1 MDHNFSDMI
10 LRESAWSGGVVGA
23 GDGGAVLLP
32 PVEVVGN
39 VVEGGSGMTVLER
52 LVLDEALAAAI
63 LELQGSIVHVQQQAP
78 AACCAGSKAVP
89 AAGGGV
95 VGEEAAVAF
104 PSMAMATPT
113 PAYADVDADVLQRQ
127 QHHHRHHG
135 AMGISMPPDYDLT
148 PATTTPAVAVTAAGA
163 VPAAFTATAA
173 VDSGGNNSLV
183 VGRSPPVFSASCNE
197 TTATAAAVTAT
208 TSLSCEQGGGGGG
221 AGGGKRQRRP
231 NRKRKAAAERSP
243 VAVAAAAAQ
252 ESTLCSLLA
261 SGTTTAGEGGIQIAF
276 STSAA
281 KRSAKPSSLSSSGS
295 SSISFD
301 GRNNPA
307 GNGGGVEDS
316 MYEPDTEALAQVKEM
331 IYRAAAMRPVSLG
344 SEDAGERPR
353 RRNVRISSDP
363 QTVAARQRRERISER
378 LRVLQKLVPGGAKM
392 DTASM
397 LDEAANYLRFLK
409 SQVRELQTLDRRNY
423 GATANN
429 ANDATAAMAA
439 VGSSSSLMSY
449 NNGNGA
455 MPFSFPA
462 AGETLRGSVGGGL
475 DRPADL
481 VI

>member
-148 PATTTPAVAVTAAGA
+148 PATTPAVAVTA
-163 VPAAFTATAA
+163 AAFTATAA

-183 VGRSPPVFSASCNE
+183 VGRSPPPVFSASCNE

-353 RRNVRISSDP
+353 RRNVRIS
-363 QTVAARQRRERISER
+363 ER

>member
-10 LRESAWSGGVVGA
+10 LRESAWSGGGVGA
-23 GDGGAVLLP
+23 GDRGAVLLP
-32 PVEVVGN
+32 PEVVGN
-39 VVEGGSGMTVLER
+39 VVEGGSVMTVLER

-63 LELQGSIVHVQQQAP
+63 LELQGTIVVQQEP
-78 AACCAGSKAVP
+78 PCAGKAVP
-89 AAGGGV
+89 TAGGGV
-95 VGEEAAVAF
+95 VGEAAVVF

-127 QHHHRHHG
+127 QHHHRHQG
-135 AMGISMPPDYDLT
+135 ALGMPPDYDLT
-148 PATTTPAVAVTAAGA
+148 PATPAVAVTAA
-163 VPAAFTATAA
+163 VPAAFTATA

-183 VGRSPPVFSASCNE
+183 VGRSPPVFSASNE
-197 TTATAAAVTAT
+197 TTATAGAVTAT
-208 TSLSCEQGGGGGG
+208 TSLSCEQGGGGGT
-221 AGGGKRQRRP
+221 GGGKRQRRP
-231 NRKRKAAAERSP
+231 KRKRKAAAERSP
-243 VAVAAAAAQ
+243 VAAAAAQ

-261 SGTTTAGEGGIQIAF
+261 STTTAGEGGIQIAF

-281 KRSAKPSSLSSSGS
+281 KKSAKPSSLSSSGS

-307 GNGGGVEDS
+307 GNGGVDDP

-429 ANDATAAMAA
+429 ANDTTATMAA
-439 VGSSSSLMSY
+439 GSLMSY
-449 NNGNGA
+449 NSGNGS
-455 MPFSFPA
+455 MPAFAFPA
-462 AGETLRGSVGGGL
+462 AGETLRGAAGGGV

>member
-10 LRESAWSGGVVGA
+10 LRESAWSGGVGA

-32 PVEVVGN
+32 AEVVGN

-63 LELQGSIVHVQQQAP
+63 LELQGSIVQQAP
-78 AACCAGSKAVP
+78 ACAGKAVP

-95 VGEEAAVAF
+95 VGEAAVAF
-104 PSMAMATPT
+104 PSMAMVTPT

-127 QHHHRHHG
+127 QHRHRHQG
-135 AMGISMPPDYDLT
+135 AMGMPPDYDHT
-148 PATTTPAVAVTAAGA
+148 PATAA
-163 VPAAFTATAA
+163 VPAAFTATA
-173 VDSGGNNSLV
+173 VDSGGNNGLV
-183 VGRSPPVFSASCNE
+183 VGRSPPVFSASNE
-197 TTATAAAVTAT
+197 TTVTAAAVTAT
-208 TSLSCEQGGGGGG
+208 TSLSCEQGGGGG
-221 AGGGKRQRRP
+221 AGGGKRQRQP
-231 NRKRKAAAERSP
+231 NRKRKATAERSP
-243 VAVAAAAAQ
+243 VAAAAAQ
-252 ESTLCSLLA
+252 ETTLCSLLA
-261 SGTTTAGEGGIQIAF
+261 SSTTTAGEGGIQIAF

-281 KRSAKPSSLSSSGS
+281 KRAAKPSSLSSSGS

-307 GNGGGVEDS
+307 GNGGVDNPV
-316 MYEPDTEALAQVKEM
+316 YEPDTEALAQVKEM
-331 IYRAAAMRPVSLG
+331 IYCAAAMRPVSLG

-429 ANDATAAMAA
+429 ANDAAATMAA
-439 VGSSSSLMSY
+439 AGSLMSY

-455 MPFSFPA
+455 MPFAFPA
-462 AGETLRGSVGGGL
+462 AGETLRGAGGV

>member
-1 MDHNFSDMI
+1 
-10 LRESAWSGGVVGA
+10 
-23 GDGGAVLLP
+23 
-32 PVEVVGN
+32 
-39 VVEGGSGMTVLER
+39 
-52 LVLDEALAAAI
+52 
-63 LELQGSIVHVQQQAP
+63 
-78 AACCAGSKAVP
+78 
-89 AAGGGV
+89 
-95 VGEEAAVAF
+95 VA
-104 PSMAMATPT
+104 
-113 PAYADVDADVLQRQ
+113 
-127 QHHHRHHG
+127 
-135 AMGISMPPDYDLT
+135 
-148 PATTTPAVAVTAAGA
+148 
-163 VPAAFTATAA
+163 
-173 VDSGGNNSLV
+173 
-183 VGRSPPVFSASCNE
+183 E
-197 TTATAAAVTAT
+197 
-208 TSLSCEQGGGGGG
+208 
-221 AGGGKRQRRP
+221 
-231 NRKRKAAAERSP
+231 
-243 VAVAAAAAQ
+243 AAAQ
-252 ESTLCSLLA
+252 ETTLCSLLA
-261 SGTTTAGEGGIQIAF
+261 SSTTTAGEGGIQIAF

-281 KRSAKPSSLSSSGS
+281 KRPAKPSSLSSSGS

-307 GNGGGVEDS
+307 GNGGGVDDP

-429 ANDATAAMAA
+429 ANDATATMAA
-439 VGSSSSLMSY
+439 AAGSLMSY

-455 MPFSFPA
+455 MPFAFPA
-462 AGETLRGSVGGGL
+462 AGETLRGAGGV

>member
-10 LRESAWSGGVVGA
+10 LRESAWSAGGGVGT

-32 PVEVVGN
+32 PEVVGN
-39 VVEGGSGMTVLER
+39 VVVQGGSGMTVLER

-63 LELQGSIVHVQQQAP
+63 LELQGIQHQQAP
-78 AACCAGSKAVP
+78 AGCAGGK

-95 VGEEAAVAF
+95 VGEAAVAF
-104 PSMAMATPT
+104 PSMGMATPT

-127 QHHHRHHG
+127 QHHHHRHQG
-135 AMGISMPPDYDLT
+135 SMGMPPDYDLS
-148 PATTTPAVAVTAAGA
+148 PATPAVTVTA
-163 VPAAFTATAA
+163 VPPAFTNAAA
-173 VDSGGNNSLV
+173 VDSGGNSGLV
-183 VGRSPPVFSASCNE
+183 VGRSPPVFSATTNE
-197 TTATAAAVTAT
+197 TTATTAAAVTTAT
-208 TSLSCEQGGGGGG
+208 TSLNCEQGGGGGG
-221 AGGGKRQRRP
+221 GRRQRRP
-231 NRKRKAAAERSP
+231 NRKRKAAAAERSP
-243 VAVAAAAAQ
+243 VAATQ

-261 SGTTTAGEGGIQIAF
+261 SSTTTAGEGGIQIAF
-276 STSAA
+276 STGAQQQQAA
-281 KRSAKPSSLSSSGS
+281 ANKRAAKPSSLSSSGS

-301 GRNNPA
+301 GRNTA
-307 GNGGGVEDS
+307 GNGGGGVDDP

-397 LDEAANYLRFLK
+397 LDEAASYLRFLK

-423 GATANN
+423 GAAANN
-429 ANDATAAMAA
+429 ASNATATMAA
-439 VGSSSSLMSY
+439 AAGSSLSY
-449 NNGNGA
+449 NNGNAA
-455 MPFSFPA
+455 MPAFGFPAA
-462 AGETLRGSVGGGL
+462 AGETLRGGV